1 MKLKLIF
8 ACSLILMTTCKIR
21 SSEGYKSLTSCGKD
35 FLAAGSDGFVYR
47 ISTKGEVL
55 KSEKVSDSSLNSILH
70 FDNKTIVAGTNGIIK
85 IAVDDGEYLKINTG
99 TDNTVYCLSD
109 FNGKILAGSELGKLF
124 IINEKGLLSPLQLP
138 LRGNIVSISANTSDC
153 YGVTDTGEIIHSK
166 DGAEWS
172 VFDFNEFYKGYY
184 KKCIFT
190 KILITDNRIAVTGKY
205 ADGLPV
211 LMFSVQGNVWVERNL
226 DYTDENGMP
235 NSLTA
240 IPSDIIY
247 DYSRD
252 EFLLGCSRGNLISI
266 PSCSHC
272 NKLFVYTNQDITCLS
287 GNENT
292 LIMAGENYF
301 IKTIPASNQSLQ
313 I

>member
-8 ACSLILMTTCKIR
+8 ACSLLLMTTCKIR
-21 SSEGYKSLTSCGKD
+21 SSEGYKSLTCCGKD

-47 ISTKGEVL
+47 ISTEGEVL
-55 KSEKVSDSSLNSILH
+55 KSEKVSDSSLNCILH

-85 IAVDDGEYLKINTG
+85 IAVDSGDFKNINTG
-99 TDNTVYCLSD
+99 TDKTIYCLSN
-109 FNGKILAGSELGKLF
+109 FKGKILAGSEQGKLF
-124 IINEKGLLSPLQLP
+124 IVDEKNMLSSVQLP
-138 LRGNIVSISANTSDC
+138 LEGNIVSISANSSDC
-153 YGVTDTGEIIHSK
+153 YGVTEAGEIIHSK
-166 DGAEWS
+166 DGADWS
-172 VFDFNEFYKGYY
+172 VFDFNEFYSGYY
-184 KKCIFT
+184 KKCSFT

-205 ADGLPV
+205 TDGLPV

-235 NSLTA
+235 NSLKA

-252 EFLLGCSRGNLISI
+252 EFLLGCSEGKLITI

-272 NKLFVYTNQDITCLS
+272 NKLFVYTNLDITCLS

-301 IKTIPASNQSLQ
+301 IKAIPVSF
-313 I
+313 